1 MTERFDY
8 RRDPRKLCRFF
19 YLVAQMSDT
28 QLGWDPSVRRLQNP
42 GDRNLVATWDRA
54 VARLDGSHHIAQRLT
69 EHTVFESLIERYIV
83 EVNADSP
90 EAAKRAWTLGGDG
103 SSRTPSCQHPRPRQF
118 LIGRCEFSHRS
129 HTGRGTR
136 GFIALDVAKKKFV
149 FMKDSWRVDYANRDG
164 KREADCPAPE
174 MVIYGE
180 LYEKKV
186 SHIPRIACGGDAY
199 RPRSEALRMQRT
211 IHHRYL
217 EDVRPRIHTRLV
229 FADVGR
235 KLIDYKDSRELVTV
249 MRDAILGMVLL
260 EWSSIFGTHIL

>member
-8 RRDPRKLCRFF
+8 RSDPRKLCRFF

-69 EHTVFESLIERYIV
+69 EHTVFESPIERYIV

-90 EAAKRAWTLGGDG
+90 EAARMSWTLNGDG
-103 SSRTPSCQHPRPRQF
+103 PSETPSYHDPRLF
-118 LIGRCEFSHRS
+118 LIGRCEFGHRPP
-129 HTGRGTR
+129 TGRGTR
-136 GFIALDVAKKKFV
+136 GFIALDVQKEVFV
-149 FMKDSWRVDYANRDG
+149 FLKDSWRVDYADRDG
-164 KREADCPAPE
+164 KRDPDSPTPE
-174 MVIYGE
+174 IVIYAE
-180 LYEKKV
+180 LHEKNV
-186 SHIPRIACGGDAY
+186 AHIPRIACGGDAY

-249 MRDAILGMVLL
+249 MRDAILGIVLL
-260 EWSSIFGTHIL
+260 GCFDIFGTHIL